1 MLKNN
6 ADDWDFVV
14 RGNSWRLILLNH
26 PHSKM
31 CQTQFLRIRSS
42 IEIQDTH
49 SQQKSHFQK
58 IYRPHQNLI
67 CSCNFLQPNHGLRT
81 PRESFF
87 SKIPKPHSKLCQTQ
101 FLRIRS
107 SIEIQDIHSQQKS
120 HFQKIYRPHQN
131 LICSCNF
138 LQPNHGLR
146 TPRES
151 FFSKIPKPHSK
162 LCQTQFLRIR
172 SSIEI
177 QDIHSQQKSHLQ
189 KIYRPHQN
197 LIF

>member
-1 MLKNN
+1 MCGRLYTTGERDWKMLKNN

-67 CSCNFLQPNHGLRT
+67 CSCNHIRRFQEYFNHIHIFIGSTTLQFLQFWYQNGVNIL
-81 PRESFF
+81 FLVV
-87 SKIPKPHSKLCQTQ
+87 KPIEVTSGFILKLMKKFARWRRCWNQINPDHSTRLLIIGKLC
-101 FLRIRS
+101 S
-107 SIEIQDIHSQQKS
+107 
-120 HFQKIYRPHQN
+120 
-131 LICSCNF
+131 
-138 LQPNHGLR
+138 
-146 TPRES
+146 
-151 FFSKIPKPHSK
+151 
-162 LCQTQFLRIR
+162 
-172 SSIEI
+172 
-177 QDIHSQQKSHLQ
+177 
-189 KIYRPHQN
+189 
-197 LIF
+197 